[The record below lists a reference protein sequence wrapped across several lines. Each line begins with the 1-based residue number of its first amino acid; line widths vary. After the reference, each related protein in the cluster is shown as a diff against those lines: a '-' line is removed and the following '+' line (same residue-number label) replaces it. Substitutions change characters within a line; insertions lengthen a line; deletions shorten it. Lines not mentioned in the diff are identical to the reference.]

1 MAQRIILKDI
11 DLNLGSNPPSGYKYL
26 GFDNGEL
33 SERTADVVTK
43 LNVDIEWIGDVAL
56 SDGERGISVIKVTPG
71 FQFNSLPILAAK
83 PGTGLY
89 KLFFPLENLDP
100 SKVHVVATPRNTQNN
115 LIISSID
122 SSGITV
128 QVLDNQGS
136 GTGAGGFFH
145 VQIKYFGELS
155 L

>member
-1 MAQRIILKDI
+1 MAKRIILKDI
-11 DLNLGSNPPSGYKYL
+11 DLNLGSNPPQGYKFL
-26 GFDNGEL
+26 GFDNGEF

-43 LNVDIEWIGDVAL
+43 LNEDIEWIGDLSL
-56 SDGERGISVIKVTPG
+56 SDGERGMLVIKNTTG
-71 FQFNSLPILAAK
+71 FQFVSPTAAAK

-89 KLFFPLENLDP
+89 KLDYPLENLDP
-100 SKVHVVATPRNTQNN
+100 SKVHVVVTPRNTQNN